1 MTSGN
6 SVRATGC
13 GARHYL
19 GNASLYPDQVRKSK
33 LAMKIT
39 GVEIK
44 QTQEKPS
51 EPRLLRTL
59 KIRDHDRGVTMRSTS
74 RSWGNLALYL
84 PAGNAGF
91 RQWQFKKREP
101 TGNVHSGD

>member
-1 MTSGN
+1 VQSVDVMTSSN

-19 GNASLYPDQVRKSK
+19 SNASLYLDQVRKSK
-33 LAMKIT
+33 LAMKTT

-59 KIRDHDRGVTMRSTS
+59 KIRDHDRGVTTRRTGSLGAISHCIYPRVMQVSAN
-74 RSWGNLALYL
+74 GNLK
-84 PAGNAGF
+84 N
-91 RQWQFKKREP
+91 
-101 TGNVHSGD
+101 